1 MLIEWLEE
9 ITIGVTIVVLSTALI
24 DPWAFRAK
32 IWPGLAS
39 LYMSTGEAITIPMA
53 HFLEIFQ
60 SLTRLTSDISRSRI
74 SAVFKFQFS
83 ISRSALQRES
93 VRVST
98 ASAAPTVRISDS
110 KVPNTFPATYGDLV
124 AECRKRYSDFK
135 QNNRFHKLLESVK
148 RDPCCAHERQLNPNS
163 SSSSTRMFY
172 NLDAVLVKFDAEYT
186 KRK

>member
-1 MLIEWLEE
+1 MLEIWLQE
-9 ITIGVTIVVLSTALI
+9 IALGVIATLIGSALMC
-24 DPWAFRAK
+24 AFHHR
-32 IWPGLAS
+32 IWQELKS
-39 LYMSTGEAITIPMA
+39 LYVSVRKTVTVLLSLCTKLPENFVRLLLDIDRARFSAAFG
-53 HFLEIFQ
+53 FQ
-60 SLTRLTSDISRSRI
+60 
-74 SAVFKFQFS
+74 VS

-110 KVPNTFPATYGDLV
+110 KVLNTFPATYGDLV

-148 RDPCCAHERQLNPNS
+148 RDPCCAHERRLNPSN

-172 NLDAVLVKFDAEYT
+172 NLDAVLVKLDDEYT